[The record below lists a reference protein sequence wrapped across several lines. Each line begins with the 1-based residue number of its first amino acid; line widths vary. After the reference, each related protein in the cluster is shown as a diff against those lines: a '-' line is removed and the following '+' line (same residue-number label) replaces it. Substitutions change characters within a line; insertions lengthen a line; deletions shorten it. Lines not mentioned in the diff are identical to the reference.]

1 MGKFLKPTASVT
13 LDGNSTPD
21 AGYNLA
27 TFNKQDL
34 INHLNGLTE
43 NEVGIYFYQNSAGG
57 AVQLAISGA
66 NGGVQSGNPL
76 LGPNLPCPN
85 YCPSR

>member
-1 MGKFLKPTASVT
+1 MGKFLKPTAAVT
-13 LDGNSTPD
+13 LNGTSTPD

-34 INHLNGLTE
+34 INHLNGMTE
-43 NEVGIYFYQNSAGG
+43 NQVAVFFYQNTEGG
-57 AVQLAISGA
+57 PVQLGIAGLT
-66 NGGVQSGNPL
+66 GGVQAGNPL
-76 LGPNLPCPN
+76 LGPNLPCPD

>member
-1 MGKFLKPTASVT
+1 MAKFLKPTASVT

-34 INHLNGLTE
+34 INYLNGLTE
-43 NEVGIYFYQNSAGG
+43 TQVGIFFYQNGDG
-57 AVQLAISGA
+57 NPVQLAISGV
-66 NGGVQSGNPL
+66 NGGLQSGNPL

-85 YCPSR
+85 YCQNR